1 MRLRAVNY
9 AVAQAA
15 PRPDDVPGRWHSQC
29 SQDVTV
35 HALLGAARYFVDIAA
50 NDPISLSN
58 TRALERDYGWNG
70 LCIEAN
76 PQYHVALAQ
85 HRNCTVLGAAISDEE
100 RMHDFVA
107 DGALGG
113 LVANGT
119 DQALR
124 RPNYLVGGVTFGRAL
139 EAFRVPREVDYLSL
153 DVEGAEHLVMH
164 TFPWATH
171 RINVLTV
178 ERPKPVLGAALRR
191 HGYRHVCTHGP
202 FGDEL

>member
-1 MRLRAVNY
+1 
-9 AVAQAA
+9 
-15 PRPDDVPGRWHSQC
+15 
-29 SQDVTV
+29 
-35 HALLGAARYFVDIAA
+35 
-50 NDPISLSN
+50 
-58 TRALERDYGWNG
+58 
-70 LCIEAN
+70 
-76 PQYHVALAQ
+76 
-85 HRNCTVLGAAISDEE
+85 
-100 RMHDFVA
+100 MHDFVA

-202 FGDEL
+202 FGDELWVHAALARAAEVRAKLERVIACDDGGAPARPCAPIAYPKQAWCGSRASRHECREMQRQHGVRPYVEWGTLPREKQGRWTALRCDRFAVGAIL